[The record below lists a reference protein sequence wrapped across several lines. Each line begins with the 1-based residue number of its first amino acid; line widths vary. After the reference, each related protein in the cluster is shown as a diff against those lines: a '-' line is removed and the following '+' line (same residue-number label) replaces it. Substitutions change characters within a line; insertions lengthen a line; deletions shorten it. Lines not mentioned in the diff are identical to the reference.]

1 MSTTKRI
8 AKNFSWLVI
17 GEVISKGLEFFVT
30 IYIARVLGAAAFGL
44 YSFALAFLA
53 YLLIVT
59 DFGLSLFGVKEI
71 SQNRHLAPKIT
82 LNIILLRLF
91 LSLVAYGCAFI
102 IVLFVPS
109 SIQLKLIFWLVF
121 LLVFPRAIDPSW
133 IFQGLEKMQYIALLK
148 IAGAILSLSLT
159 VLLVK
164 SSADLIKLPII
175 NFLSLLIVA
184 LVLII
189 FISKV
194 IFELRLHH
202 LSISIWKNYVS
213 QALPLGVAAV
223 LIQVYCNLD
232 SIMLGFMR
240 DVEAVGVYNA
250 AYKLFFG
257 VVFLLAFW
265 QQVVFPESSRRIMA
279 DREKAKNFL
288 LDYSRIS
295 FLFGFPICYL
305 VAFLAP
311 TLINIFFGVAYSGAN
326 LALTIL
332 VWNFLPLILSGLYG
346 TLILVPLGK
355 TKEILFAAGGGALIN
370 IILNLL
376 LIPGFGV
383 SGAAVATLLTEVSVT
398 VIMLLR
404 TFKYFKFEWW
414 SVVIKPMIASF
425 VAGIVSFILIY
436 YLPFT
441 VLGKQFLVCSVFVA
455 IYFIQILVFGEMAF
469 LRKFIIKILP
479 DRIG

>member
-30 IYIARVLGAAAFGL
+30 IYIARVLGTAAFGL

-59 DFGLSLFGVKEI
+59 DFGLSLFGIKEI
-71 SQNRHLAPKIT
+71 AQNRQSAPKIA
-82 LNIILLRLF
+82 LNVVLLRLF
-91 LSLVAYGCAFI
+91 LAVVAYGLSFV
-102 IVLFVPS
+102 IVLFAPVPT
-109 SIQLKLIFWLVF
+109 QLKLLFWLVF